1 MKSSTVAV
9 EQFIRLHTTGLGLT
23 KRTTM
28 SLDLCF
34 ACGENIHW
42 SALHQDSTTRCLFNK
57 VVTIE
62 SSENSL
68 ARLRA
73 FVTPGKLYN
82 IEHAIDWTT
91 NVNMKLGAPIL

>member
-28 SLDLCF
+28 SLDT
-34 ACGENIHW
+34 HW